1 MLRIKGWCCKMDSDG
16 IRDSP
21 DTTRLDRLDPTSVI
35 RFVRAAFGLVDR
47 LIVPFSRMPIDPKTS

>member
-47 LIVPFSRMPIDPKTS
+47 HDCLLLQNADGSRE